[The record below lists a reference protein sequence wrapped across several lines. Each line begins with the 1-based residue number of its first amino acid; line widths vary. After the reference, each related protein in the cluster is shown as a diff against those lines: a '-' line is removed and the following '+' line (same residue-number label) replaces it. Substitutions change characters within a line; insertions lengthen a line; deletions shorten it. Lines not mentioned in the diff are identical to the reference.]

1 MQSGDLFVTLLVVT
15 VIVSWLTLRFRRWL
29 DVPVKQNMPI
39 PLAKEPVPEDEVV
52 ELLEG
57 AGFNVLSGKMKVPI
71 LITVNDTEDLQ
82 SRLYL
87 DYFAEKKDKL
97 YVVKKARQR
106 KPMELTG
113 TSVRDTLLIY
123 QLLYP
128 ETDGV
133 LYVDMNQLKIKKITF
148 QLEVQE

>member
-57 AGFNVLSGKMKVPI
+57 AGFNVLSGKIKVPI

-87 DYFAEKKDKL
+87 DYFAEK
-97 YVVKKARQR
+97 
-106 KPMELTG
+106 M
-113 TSVRDTLLIY
+113 INC
-123 QLLYP
+123 
-128 ETDGV
+128 
-133 LYVDMNQLKIKKITF
+133 M
-148 QLEVQE
+148 